1 MSTIRDPA
9 YITNAGRTMM
19 TAGGEVTYTKAVLY
33 GQDISYLR
41 DDQVKALTSIG
52 NPLREVPVGISDKQN
67 TDKGTTVI
75 LEATFQNNNLKTDL
89 PYTAIGFFAE
99 KDNAE
104 KLVVVA
110 VANAGA
116 YLTATNPDGIATDAL
131 DLKVAIT
138 IGDAANVTAVVDPAG
153 SVTPAT
159 LNGAISK
166 ATHDLTAQINTKA
179 DDAATKKAL
188 DTKANK
194 SDVTASLATK
204 ADSADVDSKIAGVNK
219 SISDVSDTVKAN
231 KDATDQALATKA
243 DKTDV
248 AKDIDTVNKSIS
260 SMSATITA
268 NQKATDTALDTK
280 ADKTTVNQELA
291 TKANSSDVD
300 KKLDEKADKSSV
312 DAKINAIDFSK
323 IKFRKQYLT
332 KSGIPSD
339 KTWNATKNSDGSYTI
354 DIYQDDW
361 TAYKVASL
369 LQAITTK
376 ADQSSLDATNKTVA
390 TKANSS
396 DVYTKKQ
403 VDDAFSSRDATIA
416 TKADK
421 ATADAEIS
429 KIDFTPYAKT
439 ADVNKEIKTVTDLAN
454 TKVDATYSYSKAELD
469 KKLLALSTDTS
480 GKVDANQVATM
491 IEGKADKTDL
501 DNEIKAVTDLANT
514 KANTVDVDS
523 KIKTVT
529 DLANT
534 KANSADVYTKTETDN
549 QINKFDLSKVKFRKQ
564 FLNSDG
570 DKVDKTWSATKNDD
584 GTYTIDLYNDDW
596 TAAKLFDVICQLPNK
611 ADTSTVNAQIAD
623 AKNTIKSNVD
633 NLQSA
638 VNTKASQ
645 ADFDSLKTLVNNVK
659 GFNVNSF
666 KGGIPTTD
674 INKITDSGL
683 YGFANQTLT
692 NSPFSGSRWGLLF
705 VLREYDNDANNIDQF
720 ITSNGNLYWRNISLT
735 RSIYPSWKRFAND
748 GDIDALQSAI
758 NTKANSSDLTALD
771 KKAVKSVGIY
781 PNNLHFESGSF
792 NYWSGEVK
800 AGPDANGY
808 ALIDLTDDTSVRAA
822 ADQLN
827 VMLTGLNHLQGKQTK
842 ESADA
847 NALSETGIYYC
858 SSPAKNF
865 PVSHWG
871 TLVTSNGNGARASQ
885 LYFPDDNSA
894 VWFRTLDGDWR
905 GWVRLANIGDVN
917 NAESSLTS
925 LINTKANAAQTTAN
939 AVSNKVNVTVPLF
952 RRITAANT
960 WNDILGASNGDTP
973 VLVSIRDEG
982 GANTLGNYSAAVAF
996 GGGDTKGVLNVAYSD
1011 HTARIIGGNGNAPV
1025 WHEDIA
1031 WKSDIDRLQSIIN
1044 QQNQTIQSL
1053 TTRLTN
1059 VENEIRYIKA
1069 NYVEGR
1075 TFPASQE
1082 AQANSWENENPQRI
1096 AFITK

>member
-421 ATADAEIS
+421 ATVDAEIS